1 MLTLIEIDSTCI
13 YNDDGLCMQVITV
26 CVRVCVICCAF
37 VQLSVDNTFDQ

>member
-26 CVRVCVICCAF
+26 CACMCDALLCCAF
-37 VQLSVDNTFDQ
+37 VQLSVDI